1 MLPDSVIRRLD
12 ALGDISRAGKRV
24 NGLFRLLESPVL
36 WMEAYAN
43 IYANKGATTRGV
55 NPNTLDGFTDERVV
69 NLQTLLKENRYRPKP
84 VRRVYIPKSDGR
96 QRPLGTSTGD
106 DKLVQEVVRL
116 ILERLYEPIFCDQSH
131 GFRPKRSPHTALS
144 DIQHQWTGVKW
155 LVKVDITGF
164 YDNIDH
170 QVLLNLLS
178 DKIDDKRFIHL
189 IRLMLQAGYMEDW
202 KFHATY
208 SGTPQGNIASPILA
222 NIYLHALDRFMEAE
236 IAKFNAGWRRAP
248 NVAYRRLTNL
258 IYSLRKQIDLAK
270 EQGNLTRTNEMK
282 AEIKRLDQARK
293 GMASVDPWDANFRR
307 LLYGRYADDIAIGV
321 IGTKED
327 AKGVME
333 RVGDYLKSALRLDL
347 SREKS
352 GITHAREGMTCLGYT
367 VQTYSRP
374 KIVRTKRANT
384 RYTTQ
389 KAISERVELGIPG
402 HKITDFMRKQ
412 GYTRNGKAIHRASW
426 LWRSDAEIILGYNA
440 ELRGFANY
448 YGLVHNAPRV
458 LSKLYWVWRTSLLKT
473 LAAKH
478 RTSVNKV
485 IKRLKRGNRLVLQ
498 EEGMQRPITVFKL
511 ADMKRTKSH
520 YEQVDRIP
528 PVLYLKAPRTELI
541 SRLMA
546 NECEYCGTKE
556 GYFEVHHVKKLKDLK
571 TDKAWKQVMVAM
583 RRKTLILCVE
593 CHHQLHAGT
602 LPSWKR
608 QPAA

>member
-1 MLPDSVIRRLD
+1 
-12 ALGDISRAGKRV
+12 
-24 NGLFRLLESPVL
+24 
-36 WMEAYAN
+36 MEAYAN

-55 NPNTLDGFTDERVV
+55 THNTLDGFSDERVV
-69 NLQTLLKENRYRPKP
+69 NLQTLLRENRYRPHP

-96 QRPLGTSTGD
+96 RRPLGTSTGD

-116 ILERLYEPIFCDQSH
+116 ILERLYEPIFCDRSH
-131 GFRPKRSPHTALS
+131 GFRPKRSTHTALS

-155 LVKVDITGF
+155 LVNVDITGF

-170 QVLLNLLS
+170 QVWLNLLS
-178 DKIDDKRFIHL
+178 DKIDDKRFIRL

-202 KFHATY
+202 QFQTTY
-208 SGTPQGNIASPILA
+208 SGTPQGNIASPIWA
-222 NIYLHALDRFMEAE
+222 NIYLHELDRFMEAE
-236 IAKFNAGWRRAP
+236 MAQFNTGRRRAP
-248 NVAYRRLTNL
+248 NAEYRRLTNR
-258 IYSLRKQIDLAK
+258 IYSLRKRIDVAK
-270 EQGNLTRTNEMK
+270 DQGDLTRANAMRS
-282 AEIKRLDQARK
+282 EIKQLDQARK

-307 LLYGRYADDIAIGV
+307 LLYCRYADDIAIGV
-321 IGTKED
+321 IGSKED
-327 AKGVME
+327 AKGMMDKVS
-333 RVGDYLKSALRLDL
+333 DYLKSALRLGL

-352 GITHAREGMTCLGYT
+352 GITHARRGMTCLGYT

-384 RYTTQ
+384 CYTTQ
-389 KAISERVELGIPG
+389 KAISEQVVLGIPG
-402 HKITDFMRKQ
+402 HKIADFMRKQ
-412 GYTRNGKAIHRASW
+412 GYTQNGQATHRAPW
-426 LWRSDAEIILGYNA
+426 LWRSDAEIMLGYNA
-440 ELRGFANY
+440 ELRGLANY

-485 IKRLKRGNRLVLQ
+485 VKRLKQGNRLVLQ
-498 EEGMQRPITVFKL
+498 EEGMKRPIMVFKL
-511 ADMKRTKSH
+511 ADMKRTKRH
-520 YEQVDRIP
+520 YGQVDRIP

-541 SRLMA
+541 SRLTA
-546 NECEYCGTKE
+546 NACEYCGTKE

-583 RRKTLILCVE
+583 RRKTLVLCVE

>member
-69 NLQTLLKENRYRPKP
+69 NLQTLLKEHRYHPKP

-131 GFRPKRSPHTALS
+131 GFRPKRSTHTALS

-222 NIYLHALDRFMEAE
+222 NIY
-236 IAKFNAGWRRAP
+236 G
-248 NVAYRRLTNL
+248 RLF
-258 IYSLRKQIDLAK
+258 
-270 EQGNLTRTNEMK
+270 G
-282 AEIKRLDQARK
+282 RK
-293 GMASVDPWDANFRR
+293 GTVS
-307 LLYGRYADDIAIGV
+307 
-321 IGTKED
+321 
-327 AKGVME
+327 
-333 RVGDYLKSALRLDL
+333 S
-347 SREKS
+347 
-352 GITHAREGMTCLGYT
+352 MT
-367 VQTYSRP
+367 P
-374 KIVRTKRANT
+374 
-384 RYTTQ
+384 
-389 KAISERVELGIPG
+389 
-402 HKITDFMRKQ
+402 
-412 GYTRNGKAIHRASW
+412 
-426 LWRSDAEIILGYNA
+426 
-440 ELRGFANY
+440 
-448 YGLVHNAPRV
+448 
-458 LSKLYWVWRTSLLKT
+458 
-473 LAAKH
+473 
-478 RTSVNKV
+478 
-485 IKRLKRGNRLVLQ
+485 
-498 EEGMQRPITVFKL
+498 
-511 ADMKRTKSH
+511 
-520 YEQVDRIP
+520 
-528 PVLYLKAPRTELI
+528 
-541 SRLMA
+541 
-546 NECEYCGTKE
+546 
-556 GYFEVHHVKKLKDLK
+556 
-571 TDKAWKQVMVAM
+571 
-583 RRKTLILCVE
+583 
-593 CHHQLHAGT
+593 
-602 LPSWKR
+602 
-608 QPAA
+608 